1 MDWFWWEIETGKPHD
16 LNGKIDGFR
25 LRFSLKPIL
34 WFIISWSHL
43 SQLYIYI
50 YMIWYDM
57 IWYDM
62 MYDVWCMMY
71 DEIADQSVPGH
82 TLVLNLIR
90 STFQSLSH
98 SHTQSKC
105 VMVSAWPILDSSIL
119 EKQTV
124 HSWLA
129 YLPIY
134 SRRFVGRKLPQNP
147 PAGWSSIIVYCFTPP
162 LLILYISWNHLCLLI
177 YSTRFTILAC

>member
-1 MDWFWWEIETGKPHD
+1 
-16 LNGKIDGFR
+16 
-25 LRFSLKPIL
+25 
-34 WFIISWSHL
+34 
-43 SQLYIYI
+43 
-50 YMIWYDM
+50 MIWYD
-57 IWYDM
+57 
-62 MYDVWCMMY
+62 MMY

-82 TLVLNLIR
+82 TLLLNLIR

-147 PAGWSSIIVYCFTPP
+147 PAGWSSI
-162 LLILYISWNHLCLLI
+162 NCLLLHSATFDPLHLMKSPLFI
-177 YSTRFTILAC
+177 DLQYSVYHFGLLNSIKIQVLTCKSSCLHNTSGGQKKTV